1 LASAGNL
8 SSNQQPPRHFP
19 VLKIVEP
26 GDSPLILQQQQQMT
40 PNAVSPLAN
49 GNHCQI

>member
-26 GDSPLILQQQQQMT
+26 GDSPLILQQQQMT

-49 GNHCQI
+49 GNHRQF